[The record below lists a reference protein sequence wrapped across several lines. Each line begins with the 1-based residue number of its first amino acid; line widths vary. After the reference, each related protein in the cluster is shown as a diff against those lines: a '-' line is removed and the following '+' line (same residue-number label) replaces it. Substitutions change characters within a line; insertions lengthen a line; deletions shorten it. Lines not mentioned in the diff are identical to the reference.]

1 MSLLASLACCVL
13 NKNRLRKAFS
23 RSSGAKQQRCFECN
37 ELVSWCC
44 ARCTFPNAIV
54 PLHPTVAQGS
64 KRKYDCL
71 TQHHKN
77 QCGGYKVTHQTCTGT
92 STDSKRRR
100 KVRIQ
105 FI

>member
-1 MSLLASLACCVL
+1 MLIPLHQLEGY
-13 NKNRLRKAFS
+13 K
-23 RSSGAKQQRCFECN
+23 GGKQQRCFECN

-71 TQHHKN
+71 TQHRKN
-77 QCGGYKVTHQTCTGT
+77 QCGGYKVTYQAYT
-92 STDSKRRR
+92 STSAVSKRRR
-100 KVRIQ
+100 KVRVQLI
-105 FI
+105 